1 VAASLSRR
9 LLCAL
14 IYRRSRF
21 ALLAGCIILFEVAF
35 ETLVIAGWQ
44 PRYRLPVDIMLMAFA
59 GVVYAELAARWFGG
73 QKKLEWAAQ

>member
-1 VAASLSRR
+1 LRSGYIGGRVSRCWR
-9 LLCAL
+9 VV
-14 IYRRSRF
+14 F
-21 ALLAGCIILFEVAF
+21 ILFEVAF

-73 QKKLEWAAQ
+73 QKKLE